1 MKIISS
7 CFGARYSTFTL
18 PDQFFHQLHKNPCHV
33 KKVGQSIAQDIP
45 SDRFITLNEGDQIS
59 LMCAYAYAV
68 DFKDVT
74 AAQPPKFRSRTSK
87 QLLITIFPIEVI
99 LVTIQF

>member
-1 MKIISS
+1 M
-7 CFGARYSTFTL
+7 
-18 PDQFFHQLHKNPCHV
+18 
-33 KKVGQSIAQDIP
+33 GQSVAQDIP

-74 AAQPPKFRSRTSK
+74 AAQPPKFRARTSK
-87 QLLITIFPIEVI
+87 GFVEIELHSALSVS
-99 LVTIQF
+99 